1 MMWIIVELKAQRKI
15 VTNVDPAIPFCALF
29 VKEYS
34 GITADLLD
42 GVSTSLE
49 EVQVA
54 LLGLICKEDIVVG
67 HSLENDLHALRLSHP
82 RVIDTAVLF
91 RTDGRKHAL
100 R

>member
-1 MMWIIVELKAQRKI
+1 M
-15 VTNVDPAIPFCALF
+15 
-29 VKEYS
+29 
-34 GITADLLD
+34 
-42 GVSTSLE
+42 E
-49 EVQVA
+49 EIQVA
-54 LLGLICKEDIVVG
+54 LLGFICKEDIVVG